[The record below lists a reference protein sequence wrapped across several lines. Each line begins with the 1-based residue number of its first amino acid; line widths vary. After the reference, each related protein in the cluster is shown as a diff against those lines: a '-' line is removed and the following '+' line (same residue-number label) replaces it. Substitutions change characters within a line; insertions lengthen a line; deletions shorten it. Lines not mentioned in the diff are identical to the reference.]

1 MAFDPD
7 AYLASDEKK
16 KPFDPDEYL
25 SSSTEDVPRGAI
37 SNTAAFDKKL
47 QDLGVDTQAPEDSYN
62 PAEHPTAERAAKLA
76 IQYGNTSLFPKE
88 INPIYGMGKEAELAS
103 NLLPE
108 GRVKDV
114 AQATAGGIEGL
125 GEAASG
131 LVTPVNAAMAVAL
144 PEGKLVQVLIAGY
157 FEGQA
162 IKGTSEQWQALK
174 EAPDIT
180 TKARIAVGMGLNL
193 ALPAAGALHI
203 AGSGKNAV
211 VEPTE
216 AGRATPEAAVKQS
229 QGPVSGPQANA
240 PSSVDS
246 LRRPETT
253 TGTPTNA
260 PRSFSEVSP
269 LPPSGIGEQIPVQSD
284 LTRPNAMAAQQR
296 GQAESPTA
304 ETPTSQGQPPEETGI
319 APGIEAAIAEI
330 QRRNAPSEPVDG
342 VPQTGQSQVPQ
353 NSALNPRES
362 TGLSTTDNSVPTTG
376 IAQRIHEQRMPGE
389 VVPGEGLSAEA
400 LVDNGRKLISQ
411 GVDPNEIASM
421 VLKDKRANA
430 DDVSVIRAKVDELSK
445 ATNKANDEWIADPDS
460 PKARM
465 AYDAAWQEEKRWRA
479 DILKPAQTEWS
490 NVGRAMQGETAVDT
504 GTFSG
509 IRRAVL
515 EDKGRDLK
523 PEEIPKARK
532 VVERVQKAQEAE
544 ARAKQAFDKAIERT
558 AAKAPKSLEELKAH
572 FAEKIRRLTPCE

>member
-1 MAFDPD
+1 MSR
-7 AYLASDEKK
+7 SD
-16 KPFDPDEYL
+16 
-25 SSSTEDVPRGAI
+25 
-37 SNTAAFDKKL
+37 
-47 QDLGVDTQAPEDSYN
+47 
-62 PAEHPTAERAAKLA
+62 
-76 IQYGNTSLFPKE
+76 
-88 INPIYGMGKEAELAS
+88 
-103 NLLPE
+103 
-108 GRVKDV
+108 
-114 AQATAGGIEGL
+114 
-125 GEAASG
+125 
-131 LVTPVNAAMAVAL
+131 
-144 PEGKLVQVLIAGY
+144 
-157 FEGQA
+157 
-162 IKGTSEQWQALK
+162 
-174 EAPDIT
+174 
-180 TKARIAVGMGLNL
+180 
-193 ALPAAGALHI
+193 
-203 AGSGKNAV
+203 
-211 VEPTE
+211 
-216 AGRATPEAAVKQS
+216 
-229 QGPVSGPQANA
+229 
-240 PSSVDS
+240 
-246 LRRPETT
+246 
-253 TGTPTNA
+253 
-260 PRSFSEVSP
+260 
-269 LPPSGIGEQIPVQSD
+269 IGEHIPVQPE
-284 LTRPNAMAAQQR
+284 LTRPDVTAAQQR

-304 ETPTSQGQPPEETGI
+304 NPEWVQQNIQAMSEPLEKSGIANDIEELSAQRLTAKEVADKLNLPTDSVRAVRAGRGIPSMDNKADFEQWLQTREAQPVSPVPQAPGESVSSPTAETPRPQGQPHEETGI

-330 QRRNAPSEPVDG
+330 QRRNAPSEPVDT
-342 VPQTGQSQVPQ
+342 VPQTGRSQVPE
-353 NSALNPRES
+353 NSTLNPRES

-430 DDVSVIRAKVDELSK
+430 DDVSVIRAKVEELSK
-445 ATNKANDEWIADPDS
+445 ATNKANDEWIANPDS

-558 AAKAPKSLEELKAH
+558 AAKAPKSLDELKVH
-572 FAEKIRRLTPCE
+572 FAEKIRRLTPCP